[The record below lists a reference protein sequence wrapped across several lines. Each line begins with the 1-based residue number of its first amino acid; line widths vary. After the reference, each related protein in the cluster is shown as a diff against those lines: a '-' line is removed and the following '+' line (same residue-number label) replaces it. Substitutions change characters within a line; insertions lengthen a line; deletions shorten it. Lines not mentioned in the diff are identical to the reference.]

1 MYIQL
6 RICDVWLND
15 FVVERVM
22 LSDDMRKRIASLNR
36 RDLRHE
42 DEVVVSETPEPEAKP
57 AATRREPRVRTPQ
70 EPLPMPDNL
79 RVMATAADARL
90 RLRLDEVAQ
99 GTEIQTEAG
108 QFFMIDQ
115 SLNELLPG
123 GGDGFREHYVKVI
136 QDLSATTVPSD
147 PHNTFDVLIDARPED
162 VIYVDI
168 ETTGLTAGTPLFLVG
183 VLGYWNGDLRV
194 QQLLARDYTEEPAL
208 LSYFSNMLSASDVV
222 VSFNGKSYDL
232 PYIRDRSMF
241 MSIPFQLKQ
250 AHIDMLHVGRRRW
263 RKRLPN
269 CKLQTL
275 EQYICKRIRRGDIPG
290 ADIPDAYHRFVQSG
304 NAVQMRDILHHNA
317 LDLLTTAEVL
327 TFILDGRDV

>member
-1 MYIQL
+1 
-6 RICDVWLND
+6 
-15 FVVERVM
+15 M
-22 LSDDMRKRIASLNR
+22 LSEDMRKRIAALNR
-36 RDLRHE
+36 RDLKHE
-42 DEVVVSETPEPEAKP
+42 DDIEVGEVPEQETKP
-57 AATRREPRVRTPQ
+57 TSKPRTSRTSRASHTAPPQ
-70 EPLPMPDNL
+70 APLPLPRDL

-90 RLRLDEVAQ
+90 RLRLDEVAK
-99 GTEIQTEAG
+99 GSEIQTDAG
-108 QFFMIDQ
+108 QFFMIDL
-115 SLNELLPG
+115 SMDELLPG
-123 GGDGFREHYVKVI
+123 SGDGFRAHYVKVI
-136 QDLSATTVPSD
+136 NEVSVANVPSD
-147 PHNTFDVLIDARPED
+147 PHNTFDALVPAKPED

-168 ETTGLTAGTPLFLVG
+168 EATGLTAGTPLFLIG

-208 LSYFSNMLSASDVV
+208 LSYFANMLARSDVV
-222 VSFNGKSYDL
+222 VSFNGKTYDL

-241 MSIPFQLKQ
+241 MGIPFQMKQ

-275 EQYICKRIRRGDIPG
+275 EQYICKRVRRGDIPG

-327 TFILDGRDV
+327 TFILDGRDVSA

>member
-1 MYIQL
+1 
-6 RICDVWLND
+6 
-15 FVVERVM
+15 M
-22 LSDDMRKRIASLNR
+22 LSEDMRKRIAALNR
-36 RDLRHE
+36 RDLKHE
-42 DEVVVSETPEPEAKP
+42 DDIEVGEVPEPETKP
-57 AATRREPRVRTPQ
+57 PSKPRTSRTSHPSPPQ
-70 EPLPMPDNL
+70 APLPLPRDL

-90 RLRLDEVAQ
+90 RLRLDEVAK
-99 GTEIQTEAG
+99 GSEIQTDAG
-108 QFFMIDQ
+108 QFFMIDL
-115 SLNELLPG
+115 SMNELLPG
-123 GGDGFREHYVKVI
+123 SGDGFRAHYVKVI
-136 QDLSATTVPSD
+136 NEVTVANVPSD
-147 PHNTFDVLIDARPED
+147 PHNTFDALVPAKPED

-168 ETTGLTAGTPLFLVG
+168 EATGLTAGTPLFLIG

-208 LSYFSNMLSASDVV
+208 LSYFANMLARSDVV
-222 VSFNGKSYDL
+222 VSFNGKTYDL

-241 MSIPFQLKQ
+241 MGIPFQMKKT
-250 AHIDMLHVGRRRW
+250 HIDMLHVGRRRW

-275 EQYICKRIRRGDIPG
+275 EQYICQRVRRGAIPG

-327 TFILDGRDV
+327 TFILDGRDVSA

>member
-1 MYIQL
+1 
-6 RICDVWLND
+6 
-15 FVVERVM
+15 M
-22 LSDDMRKRIASLNR
+22 LSENMRKRIASLNR
-36 RDLRHE
+36 RDLKHE
-42 DEVVVSETPEPEAKP
+42 DEVEVGDEKEPEAKP
-57 AATRREPRVRTPQ
+57 APRKRAPRAQ
-70 EPLPMPDNL
+70 EMQDPLPLPQDL

-99 GTEIQTEAG
+99 GMEIPTEAG
-108 QFFMIDQ
+108 QFFLIDQ

-123 GGDGFREHYVKVI
+123 GDGFRQHYVKVMKG
-136 QDLSATTVPSD
+136 LNASNVPSD
-147 PHNTFDVLIDARPED
+147 PHNTFEPLIEAKAEN

-168 ETTGLTAGTPLFLVG
+168 EATGLTAGTPLFLVG
-183 VLGYWNGDLRV
+183 VLGYWDGDLRI
-194 QQLLARDYTEEPAL
+194 QQMLARDYTEEAAL
-208 LSYFSNMLSASDVV
+208 LSYFSNLFSASDVV

-232 PYIRDRSMF
+232 PYIRDRSIF
-241 MSIPFQLKQ
+241 MGIPFQLRQ

-275 EQYICKRIRRGDIPG
+275 EQYICKRVRRGDIPG
-290 ADIPDAYHRFVQSG
+290 ADIPDAYHRFVESG

-327 TFILDGRDV
+327 TFVLDGRDV

>member
-1 MYIQL
+1 
-6 RICDVWLND
+6 
-15 FVVERVM
+15 M
-22 LSDDMRKRIASLNR
+22 LSEDMRKRIAALNR
-36 RDLRHE
+36 RDLKHE
-42 DEVVVSETPEPEAKP
+42 DDIEVGEGAEQEPKP
-57 AATRREPRVRTPQ
+57 TSKPRASRSSRTSTPQ
-70 EPLPMPDNL
+70 EPLPLPRDL

-90 RLRLDEVAQ
+90 RLRLDEVAK
-99 GTEIQTEAG
+99 GSEIQTDAG
-108 QFFMIDQ
+108 QFFMIDL
-115 SLNELLPG
+115 SMDELLPG
-123 GGDGFREHYVKVI
+123 SGDGFRAHYVKVI
-136 QDLSATTVPSD
+136 NEVTVANVPSD
-147 PHNTFDVLIDARPED
+147 PHDTFDALVTAKPED

-168 ETTGLTAGTPLFLVG
+168 EATGLTAGTPLFLIG

-208 LSYFSNMLSASDVV
+208 LSYFANMLAGSDVV
-222 VSFNGKSYDL
+222 VSFNGKTYDL

-241 MSIPFQLKQ
+241 MGIPFQMKQ

-275 EQYICKRIRRGDIPG
+275 EQYICKRVRRGDIPG

-327 TFILDGRDV
+327 TFILDGRDVSA